1 MTCDEAKQHFLDLI
15 YHEITAT
22 AREQLETHLQVCS
35 KCSQEVGALQ
45 QISTQ
50 LQTWENVK
58 PPFNLMFL
66 NEPQPGWRLLPTK
79 IVEYFTT
86 GWKWSRAIA
95 FGLALVLLLF
105 SLANL
110 KITRHG
116 ADFSISLSMLPQP
129 PAPTPALQPVTQSA
143 ASTTPQPVLVTTLT
157 QADLIQFQH
166 EQLQLINQLI
176 RASEKKQQ
184 QQYLLTL
191 GNLVNELQQQRASDL
206 RLVGSSLEQFQ
217 SFTQRRIERTDAS
230 VSGILKIIQVQYSP
244 SDR

>member
-1 MTCDEAKQHFLDLI
+1 MTCDEAKHYFLDLI
-15 YHEITAT
+15 YHETTDA
-22 AREQLETHLQVCS
+22 AQEQLETHLQVCS
-35 KCSQEVGALQ
+35 KCSQEVSELR
-45 QISTQ
+45 QISTR
-50 LQTWENVK
+50 LQTWKNVN

-66 NEPQPGWRLLPTK
+66 NEPQPGWRQVRTK
-79 IVEYFTT
+79 IVDFFTT
-86 GWKWSRAIA
+86 GWKWSRA
-95 FGLALVLLLF
+95 FVYGLALILMIL

-116 ADFSISLSMLPQP
+116 ADFSISLSVLPQP
-129 PAPTPALQPVTQSA
+129 TAP
-143 ASTTPQPVLVTTLT
+143 ASTPLVVSPTTSQPPLVTTLT
-157 QADLIQFQH
+157 QADLVQFQQ
-166 EQLQLINQLI
+166 EQLEMINQLI

-230 VSGILKIIQVQYSP
+230 VNGILKIIQVQYP
-244 SDR
+244 QFER